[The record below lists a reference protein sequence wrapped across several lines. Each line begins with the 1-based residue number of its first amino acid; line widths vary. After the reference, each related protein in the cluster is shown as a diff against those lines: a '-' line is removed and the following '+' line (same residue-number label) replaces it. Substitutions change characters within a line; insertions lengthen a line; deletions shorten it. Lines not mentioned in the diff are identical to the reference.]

1 MLTAEGVAVEPH
13 PWLPDCLFLN
23 GTGSLEHLQAF
34 QKGYFYIQDA
44 AAHLAVLAAAP
55 QPGWRVLDACRSPWR
70 QILRRRYRHGEPG
83 ERHLL

>member
-1 MLTAEGVAVEPH
+1 MLTAEGVQWNPI

-23 GTGSLEHLQAF
+23 GTGSLEHLEAF

-44 AAHLAVLAAAP
+44 RCPSGGAGRRAAA
-55 QPGWRVLDACRSPWR
+55 GVEGAGRLRSPWR

>member
-23 GTGSLEHLQAF
+23 GTGSLEHLEAF

-44 AAHLAVLAAAP
+44 AAHLAVDVYKRQMRCSTRWGMAP
-55 QPGWRVLDACRSPWR
+55 LSCVPPWCPSAISAPSSP
-70 QILRRRYRHGEPG
+70 
-83 ERHLL
+83 